1 MEEVGEHDER
11 RRDRDARGEAP
22 SAVAL
27 AHVAGGPDGAHRARG
42 PAERVFRSPGAGG
55 SIGHGFGT
63 SSITVVPEPGDEK
76 IRARPPTVLR
86 RPTTDSA

>member
-1 MEEVGEHDER
+1 MNAAAIVMPVASRRPPWLSRTSPAARTVRTER
-11 RRDRDARGEAP
+11 AGRRNAC
-22 SAVAL
+22 S
-27 AHVAGGPDGAHRARG
+27 
-42 PAERVFRSPGAGG
+42 RSPGAGG

>member
-1 MEEVGEHDER
+1 MSAAAIGDPG
-11 RRDRDARGEAP
+11 GEAA

-27 AHVAGGPDGAHRARG
+27 ADVAGRARCG
-42 PAERVFRSPGAGG
+42 ADRPAERCSRLGRGCAVA
-55 SIGHGFGT
+55 HGFGT

-76 IRARPPTVLR
+76 TRARPPTVLR

>member
-1 MEEVGEHDER
+1 MNAAVMVMPG
-11 RRDRDARGEAP
+11 GEAP
-22 SAVAL
+22 PAVAL
-27 AHVAGGPDGAHRARG
+27 AHVAGGPRRAHRAAR
-42 PAERVFRSPGAGG
+42 PAERVLRSRRAGG

-76 IRARPPTVLR
+76 TRARPPTVLR

>member
-1 MEEVGEHDER
+1 MNAAAIVMPVAR
-11 RRDRDARGEAP
+11 RRPPWLSRTSPAAR
-22 SAVAL
+22 
-27 AHVAGGPDGAHRARG
+27 DGAHRARG
-42 PAERVFRSPGAGG
+42 PAERVLRSPGAGG